1 MAEYLNQTAK
11 FIGNLPPYAIIG
23 ILAVLLLLIIGLRRI
38 LKGPPSR
45 LIAFSGD
52 SGSVL
57 VSRKALQDLIRQ
69 TCLKDDWVEA
79 ARPTVKI
86 VGKKI
91 NTTVTLRLSSPECL
105 KETTER
111 LQTRISRLLQK
122 SLSFEQIGPIEIM
135 VTSFGKHDVDE
146 QVMIP
151 TESETSSELTT
162 VISSKKPDPPES
174 QDSPATRQ
182 ETKAK

>member
-1 MAEYLNQTAK
+1 MAEHLNQTAK
-11 FIGNLPPYAIIG
+11 FIGDLPPYAIIG
-23 ILAVLLLLIIGLRRI
+23 ILAPLLLLIIGLRRI

-45 LIAFSGD
+45 LTAFSGD

-57 VSRKALQDLIRQ
+57 VSRRALQDLIRQ

-79 ARPTVKI
+79 ARATVKI

-91 NTTVTLRLSSPECL
+91 NTTVNLRLSSPENL

-111 LQTRISRLLQK
+111 LQTRISGLLQK

-135 VTSFGKHDVDE
+135 VTSFGKQDVDE
-146 QVMIP
+146 PVMIP
-151 TESETSSELTT
+151 TESETSSELAT
-162 VISSKKPDPPES
+162 ILSSKKPDSQES
-174 QDSPATRQ
+174 QDSSETGQ
-182 ETKAK
+182 ETRAT

>member
-1 MAEYLNQTAK
+1 MAEYLSQAAK
-11 FIGNLPPYAIIG
+11 FVEGLPPYSIIG
-23 ILAVLLLLIIGLRRI
+23 ILAVLVLLIIGLQRI

-45 LIAFSGD
+45 LTAFSGD

-79 ARPTVKI
+79 ARPNVKI

-91 NTTVTLRLSSPECL
+91 NTTVTLRLSSPENL
-105 KETTER
+105 KDTTER
-111 LQTRISRLLQK
+111 LQTRISGLLQK

-135 VTSFGKHDVDE
+135 VTSFGKQDVDE
-146 QVMIP
+146 PVIIE
-151 TESETSSELTT
+151 TEPQSSSELTT
-162 VISSKKPDPPES
+162 ILRSKKPES
-174 QDSPATRQ
+174 PDLPKTEQDGN
-182 ETKAK
+182 AK